1 MTVRFC
7 AECGAKAAGGAR
19 YCVQCGTP
27 LGGAPA
33 GRWQLTIAGS
43 TVLVVFL
50 AAGLT
55 VWTLVLAPGGPRP
68 GPGGGGPHLPA
79 AAPAGVA
86 ADTQTHPK
94 VELPAEVKT
103 FITDLAAKAK
113 QKPDDTD
120 AWLRFAQVNARA
132 AQLDPAYQPE
142 AVAAFEHVLR
152 LDPNNADALRGLANV
167 HYDRDD
173 HEKAIPVYEKYLAL
187 KPDDL
192 SARTDL
198 ATMYLYA
205 GQAERA
211 IATYKDVI
219 RTNPSFLQA
228 HYNLAVTY
236 HGQGNDAAAVDELR
250 IARGLATEEPVR
262 KQIDDMLATLQGA
275 PSAPTAAAPAAAP
288 SDGTRTPFQSA
299 VETAFRASP
308 IMGSRI
314 VGFEWRSPASGRV
327 TVRNFPMQAMPS
339 DVRDKF
345 TARLAQEVRNAR
357 RANPVD
363 GDVRL
368 EIADAGSGDVMA
380 SVEP

>member
-1 MTVRFC
+1 
-7 AECGAKAAGGAR
+7 
-19 YCVQCGTP
+19 
-27 LGGAPA
+27 
-33 GRWQLTIAGS
+33 
-43 TVLVVFL
+43 
-50 AAGLT
+50 
-55 VWTLVLAPGGPRP
+55 
-68 GPGGGGPHLPA
+68 
-79 AAPAGVA
+79 
-86 ADTQTHPK
+86 
-94 VELPAEVKT
+94 
-103 FITDLAAKAK
+103 
-113 QKPDDTD
+113 
-120 AWLRFAQVNARA
+120 
-132 AQLDPAYQPE
+132 
-142 AVAAFEHVLR
+142 
-152 LDPNNADALRGLANV
+152 
-167 HYDRDD
+167 DRDD
-173 HEKAIPVYEKYLAL
+173 HEKAIPAYEKYLAL
-187 KPDDL
+187 QPDDL

-250 IARGLATEEPVR
+250 IARGLASEEPVR
-262 KQIDDMLATLQGA
+262 KQIDDMLATLQGMP
-275 PSAPTAAAPAAAP
+275 PSTTGAAPAAP
-288 SDGTRTPFQSA
+288 SGGTRTPFQSA

-314 VGFEWRSPASGRV
+314 VGFEWASPASGKV

-357 RANPVD
+357 QVHPVD

-368 EIADAGSGDVMA
+368 EIAD
-380 SVEP
+380 